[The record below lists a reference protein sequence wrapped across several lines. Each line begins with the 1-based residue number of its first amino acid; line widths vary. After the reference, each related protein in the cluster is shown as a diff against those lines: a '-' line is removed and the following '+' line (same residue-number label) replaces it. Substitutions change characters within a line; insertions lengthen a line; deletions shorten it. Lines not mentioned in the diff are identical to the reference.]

1 MSTSRIDETVLRV
14 SSCRLTVEP
23 SGWPYEQAHA
33 APIDAAWQQR
43 RARHPYEFNGV
54 VHMARAST
62 LALVPNPNADASS
75 TNWTCTASLW
85 RTDFKSFMHWRTAGY
100 PYADAMDAFGSVILR
115 SADGAL
121 LLGRQRSGI
130 NAGRVYLPGGFI
142 DARDVGDDGTIDID
156 SSVSREL
163 AEETGLEAASLA
175 RRPGYL
181 VTRVGRLL
189 SIGVEFHST
198 LPSVELRT
206 LILRTI
212 ASDPD
217 PELDDIVIVSA
228 AADVTGPLV
237 PDYTRLAVQHLLAEK
252 QITPTSEKSR

>member
-23 SGWPYEQAHA
+23 SVWPYEQANA
-33 APIDAAWQQR
+33 APIDAAWELR
-43 RARHPYEFNGV
+43 LARHPHEFNGV

-62 LALVPNPNADASS
+62 LALNTNADA
-75 TNWTCTASLW
+75 TATWTCTAGMW
-85 RTDFKSFMHWRTAGY
+85 RTDFKSFMHWRDAGY
-100 PYADAMDAFGSVILR
+100 PEADALDAFGSVILR
-115 SADGAL
+115 SADGAV